1 MFTGVLIFRFF
12 HRLRLEFFA
21 DPVQKNYFTAF
32 ALSMIKQPLPR
43 ILPWGRLVQPSTFLA
58 LLLLMLLTGCARSV
72 PPVDSTALQPG
83 AVFTADLHPLPM
95 DELVALV
102 HGADFVLIGESH
114 TNACDHRFQETALRA
129 FADAAHGD
137 AMPGVGLEMVPWTK
151 QEELD
156 AFFRGEIA
164 LDELRD
170 RLAWQDYWGF
180 SFDVYRPV
188 LAQAQALGMPLV
200 GLNLPKELLAEIRE
214 NGLDAVPLKNRGL
227 LPARIIPPP
236 WEQTEDL
243 AEAFQR
249 HIQMVRGHDQ
259 DMSFDLDRFLLVQ
272 SLWDTQMAHV
282 ATQWRT
288 ATQRPLIILAGSGHV
303 EYGHGIAH
311 RLKILN
317 HAPRI
322 LRIVP
327 WRGGGPPDP
336 DLAGV
341 FFHCPEVPQPRL
353 GLLISQERDSV
364 LITGV
369 VPDSRAALAGLLPG
383 DILLAADNTP
393 VHNLDVLHQAGKA
406 AAQDQADLRLEVLRR
421 DVVLEVVISFARNR

>member
-1 MFTGVLIFRFF
+1 MVNRAWIFRVF
-12 HRLRLEFFA
+12 HWLRLEFFA
-21 DPVQKNYFTAF
+21 DPARKHLFTAF
-32 ALSMIKQPLPR
+32 TLSMSNQAPPR
-43 ILPWGRLVQPSTFLA
+43 ILPWGSLVQPVPFLA
-58 LLLLMLLTGCARSV
+58 LILLMLLTGCARPV
-72 PPVDSTALQPG
+72 PPVDSTAPQPG
-83 AVFTADLHPLPM
+83 AMFTADLHSLSM
-95 DELVALV
+95 DELVALA

-114 TNACDHRFQETALRA
+114 TNACDHRFQETVLGA

-188 LAQAQALGMPLV
+188 LARAQALGLPLV
-200 GLNLPKELLAEIRE
+200 GLNVPKELLAEIKE
-214 NGLDAVPLKNRGL
+214 NGLDAVALKNRGL
-227 LPARIIPPP
+227 LPAKIIPPLR
-236 WEQTEDL
+236 EQIEGL
-243 AEAFQR
+243 AEAFQ
-249 HIQMVRGHDQ
+249 HHTQMMRGHDQ

-282 ATQWRT
+282 ATQWRA

-322 LRIVP
+322 SRILP
-327 WRGGGPPDP
+327 WRGDGPPDP
-336 DLAGV
+336 DLADV
-341 FFHCPEVPQPRL
+341 FFYCPEAPRPRL

-369 VPDSRAALAGLLPG
+369 VPDSRAARAGLLAG
-383 DILLAADNTP
+383 DILVSADNTP
-393 VHNLDVLHQAGKA
+393 VRNLDDLHQAGKA

-421 DVVLEVVISFARNR
+421 GVVLEFVISFARNR